1 MKHKTSSADDQATGL
16 PLTRL
21 MNQVL
26 AEACNAR
33 HGEEDEAE
41 EQHQTTFAAR
51 EPCIE
56 LRSRKKQQSG
66 RLVHHKV
73 LAVAQPILQPS
84 IQEGCIAQLVRQID
98 ANRHAIGEQS
108 QDDDTQTHQ
117 PEPDDDQPAWLRL
130 SIVADLKSAAS
141 RHHIDVRPA
150 PKMASHRSSA
160 LSGIVSNTGQV
171 GVPLHD
177 RSAKM

>member
-1 MKHKTSSADDQATGL
+1 MKHKTSNADDQATGL

-41 EQHQTTFAAR
+41 EQHQTTFAAG
-51 EPCIE
+51 EPCID
-56 LRSRKKQQSG
+56 LRSRKKQQGG

-84 IQEGCIAQLVRQID
+84 IQEGCIARTRQTD
-98 ANRHAIGEQS
+98 RRQS
-108 QDDDTQTHQ
+108 
-117 PEPDDDQPAWLRL
+117 
-130 SIVADLKSAAS
+130 SC
-141 RHHIDVRPA
+141 
-150 PKMASHRSSA
+150 
-160 LSGIVSNTGQV
+160 
-171 GVPLHD
+171 D
-177 RSAKM
+177 RRAKPGR

>member
-1 MKHKTSSADDQATGL
+1 MKHKTSSADDKATGL
-16 PLTRL
+16 PLMRL

-33 HGEEDEAE
+33 HGEEDETE
-41 EQHQTTFAAR
+41 EQHQTTLAAG

-56 LRSRKKQQSG
+56 LRSRKKQQAG

-84 IQEGCIAQLVRQID
+84 IQEGRIARLVRQID

-108 QDDDTQTHQ
+108 QDDDTQSHQ
-117 PEPDDDQPAWLRL
+117 PEPDGNQPARLRF
-130 SIVADLKSAAS
+130 SIVADLKGAAS

-150 PKMASHRSSA
+150 PKAKSHRSSA
-160 LSGIVSNTGQV
+160 LSKSHRLLPKST
-171 GVPLHD
+171 
-177 RSAKM
+177 SAS